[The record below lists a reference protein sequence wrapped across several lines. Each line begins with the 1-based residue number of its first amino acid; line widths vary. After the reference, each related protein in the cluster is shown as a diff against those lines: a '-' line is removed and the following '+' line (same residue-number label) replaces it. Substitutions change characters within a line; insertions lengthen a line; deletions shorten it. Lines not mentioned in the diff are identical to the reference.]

1 VAGRDLGA
9 DARTA
14 LGYHRVAEAHHVD
27 AFFQHPCGERRGH
40 LGIVEHHGNDGMA
53 ALQHIKAQLAELEAR
68 RKEAIAEND
77 DVADKEVR
85 GWFNRDV
92 NRAYD
97 RRRQELISSVY
108 DFWHNDQMYHL
119 IYKDGSEV
127 VITAEEILSGEPFPK
142 MSDIVYAEM
151 SSADDHM
158 DTETGDLYWYSDE
171 RMEAC
176 DWDYDVEGERVW
188 QYETAIQYKFGT
200 EWAKRY
206 SRQPPEFIP
215 MAI

>member
-1 VAGRDLGA
+1 MKRDILK
-9 DARTA
+9 
-14 LGYHRVAEAHHVD
+14 L
-27 AFFQHPCGERRGH
+27 
-40 LGIVEHHGNDGMA
+40 IKNDMWETRHNKKYVQA
-53 ALQHIKAQLAELEAR
+53 MLKAQLAELEAR

-77 DVADKEVR
+77 DVADEEVR

-158 DTETGDLYWYSDE
+158 DTETGNLYWYSDE

-188 QYETAIQYKFGT
+188 QYETAIQFRFGT
-200 EWAKRY
+200 EWAKRWN
-206 SRQPPEFIP
+206 QKHPEFVP
-215 MAI
+215 MEI

>member
-1 VAGRDLGA
+1 MKKDILRYIKDDMWETRHCKKDVRDMLKYE
-9 DARTA
+9 
-14 LGYHRVAEAHHVD
+14 LV
-27 AFFQHPCGERRGH
+27 
-40 LGIVEHHGNDGMA
+40 
-53 ALQHIKAQLAELEAR
+53 ELETR
-68 RKEAIAEND
+68 RKEELND
-77 DVADKEVR
+77 NAALDVSPESLAY
-85 GWFNRDV
+85 FNRQT
-92 NRAYD
+92 NERYNK
-97 RRRQELISSVY
+97 RRQELIGQVI
-108 DFWHNDQMYHL
+108 DRFHNDQMYHL

-188 QYETAIQYKFGT
+188 QYETAIQFRFGT
-200 EWAKRY
+200 EWAKRWN
-206 SRQPPEFIP
+206 QKHPEFVP
-215 MAI
+215 MEI

>member
-1 VAGRDLGA
+1 MKRDILK
-9 DARTA
+9 
-14 LGYHRVAEAHHVD
+14 L
-27 AFFQHPCGERRGH
+27 
-40 LGIVEHHGNDGMA
+40 IKNDMWETRHNKKDVQA
-53 ALQHIKAQLAELEAR
+53 MLKAQLAELEAR

-77 DVADKEVR
+77 DVADEEVR

-97 RRRQELISSVY
+97 QRRQELISNVY

-127 VITAEEILSGEPFPK
+127 AITAEEILSGEPFPK

-158 DTETGDLYWYSDE
+158 DTETGNLYWYSDE

-200 EWAKRY
+200 EWSKRY
-206 SRQPPEFIP
+206 SRVHPEFVP
-215 MAI
+215 MEI

>member
-1 VAGRDLGA
+1 MKRDILK
-9 DARTA
+9 
-14 LGYHRVAEAHHVD
+14 L
-27 AFFQHPCGERRGH
+27 
-40 LGIVEHHGNDGMA
+40 IKNDMWETRHNKKYVQA
-53 ALQHIKAQLAELEAR
+53 MLKAQLAELEAR

-127 VITAEEILSGEPFPK
+127 VITAEEILGGEPFPK

-206 SRQPPEFIP
+206 SRQHPEFIP

>member
-1 VAGRDLGA
+1 MKKDILR
-9 DARTA
+9 
-14 LGYHRVAEAHHVD
+14 
-27 AFFQHPCGERRGH
+27 C
-40 LGIVEHHGNDGMA
+40 IKNDMWETRHNKKYVQA
-53 ALQHIKAQLAELEAR
+53 MLKAQLAELEAR

-206 SRQPPEFIP
+206 SRQHPEFIP

>member
-1 VAGRDLGA
+1 MKRDILKLIKNDMWDTRHNKK
-9 DARTA
+9 DAQA
-14 LGYHRVAEAHHVD
+14 ML
-27 AFFQHPCGERRGH
+27 
-40 LGIVEHHGNDGMA
+40 
-53 ALQHIKAQLAELEAR
+53 KAQRAELEAR

-77 DVADKEVR
+77 DVADEEVR
-85 GWFNRDV
+85 GWFNRQT
-92 NRAYD
+92 NETYD
-97 RRRQELISSVY
+97 RRRQELVSSVY
-108 DFWHNDQMYHL
+108 DFWHNNQMYHL

-127 VITAEEILSGEPFPK
+127 VITAEEILGGEPFPK

-158 DTETGDLYWYSDE
+158 DTETGDLHWYSDE

-200 EWAKRY
+200 EWSKRY
-206 SRQPPEFIP
+206 SREHPEFVP
-215 MAI
+215 MEI

>member
-1 VAGRDLGA
+1 MKRDILK
-9 DARTA
+9 
-14 LGYHRVAEAHHVD
+14 L
-27 AFFQHPCGERRGH
+27 
-40 LGIVEHHGNDGMA
+40 IKNDMWETRHNKKYVQA
-53 ALQHIKAQLAELEAR
+53 MLKAQLAELEAR

-77 DVADKEVR
+77 DVADEEVR

-127 VITAEEILSGEPFPK
+127 VITAEEILGGEPFPK

-188 QYETAIQYKFGT
+188 QYETAIQFRFGT
-200 EWAKRY
+200 EWAKRWN
-206 SRQPPEFIP
+206 QKHPEFVP
-215 MAI
+215 MEI

>member
-1 VAGRDLGA
+1 MKRDILK
-9 DARTA
+9 
-14 LGYHRVAEAHHVD
+14 L
-27 AFFQHPCGERRGH
+27 
-40 LGIVEHHGNDGMA
+40 IKNDMWETRHNKKDVQA
-53 ALQHIKAQLAELEAR
+53 MLKAQLAELEAR

-77 DVADKEVR
+77 DVADEEVR

-92 NRAYD
+92 NRTYD
-97 RRRQELISSVY
+97 RRRQELISNVY

-127 VITAEEILSGEPFPK
+127 AITAEEILSGEPFPK

-158 DTETGDLYWYSDE
+158 DTETGNLYWYSDE

-200 EWAKRY
+200 EWSKQY
-206 SRQPPEFIP
+206 SRVHPEFVP
-215 MAI
+215 MEI

>member
-1 VAGRDLGA
+1 MKRDILK
-9 DARTA
+9 
-14 LGYHRVAEAHHVD
+14 L
-27 AFFQHPCGERRGH
+27 
-40 LGIVEHHGNDGMA
+40 IKNDMWETRHNKKDVQA
-53 ALQHIKAQLAELEAR
+53 MLKAQHAELEAR

-77 DVADKEVR
+77 DVADEEVR

-97 RRRQELISSVY
+97 RRRQELISNVY

-127 VITAEEILSGEPFPK
+127 AITAEEILSGEPFPK

-158 DTETGDLYWYSDE
+158 DTETGNLYWYSDE

-200 EWAKRY
+200 EWSKRY
-206 SRQPPEFIP
+206 SRVHPEFVP
-215 MAI
+215 MEI

>member
-1 VAGRDLGA
+1 MKRDILK
-9 DARTA
+9 
-14 LGYHRVAEAHHVD
+14 L
-27 AFFQHPCGERRGH
+27 
-40 LGIVEHHGNDGMA
+40 IKNDMWETRHNKKYVQA
-53 ALQHIKAQLAELEAR
+53 MLKAQLAELEAR

-77 DVADKEVR
+77 DVADEEVR

-188 QYETAIQYKFGT
+188 QYETAIQFRFGT
-200 EWAKRY
+200 E
-206 SRQPPEFIP
+206 
-215 MAI
+215 

>member
-1 VAGRDLGA
+1 MKKDILRCIKNDMWETRHSKKDVQAMLK
-9 DARTA
+9 
-14 LGYHRVAEAHHVD
+14 AE
-27 AFFQHPCGERRGH
+27 
-40 LGIVEHHGNDGMA
+40 
-53 ALQHIKAQLAELEAR
+53 LAELETR
-68 RKEAIAEND
+68 RKEALAENESL
-77 DVADKEVR
+77 DVSDVSKA
-85 GWFNRDV
+85 WFNRQT
-92 NRAYD
+92 NETYD
-97 RRRQELISSVY
+97 RRRQELISGVY
-108 DFWHNDQMYHL
+108 DRWHNDQMYHL

-158 DTETGDLYWYSDE
+158 DTETGNLYWYSDE

-206 SRQPPEFIP
+206 SRQHPEFIP

>member
-1 VAGRDLGA
+1 MKRDILK
-9 DARTA
+9 
-14 LGYHRVAEAHHVD
+14 L
-27 AFFQHPCGERRGH
+27 
-40 LGIVEHHGNDGMA
+40 IKNDMWETRHNKKYVQA
-53 ALQHIKAQLAELEAR
+53 MLKAQLAELEAR

-127 VITAEEILSGEPFPK
+127 VITAEEILGGEPFPK

-171 RMEAC
+171 RMAACGGDYAAEDEA
-176 DWDYDVEGERVW
+176 VW

-206 SRQPPEFIP
+206 SRQHPEFIP

>member
-1 VAGRDLGA
+1 MKKDILR
-9 DARTA
+9 
-14 LGYHRVAEAHHVD
+14 
-27 AFFQHPCGERRGH
+27 C
-40 LGIVEHHGNDGMA
+40 IKNDMWETRHNKKYVQA
-53 ALQHIKAQLAELEAR
+53 MLKAQLAELEAR

-127 VITAEEILSGEPFPK
+127 VITAEEILGGEPFPK

-188 QYETAIQYKFGT
+188 QYETAILYKFGT

-206 SRQPPEFIP
+206 SRQHPEFIP

>member
-1 VAGRDLGA
+1 MKRDILK
-9 DARTA
+9 
-14 LGYHRVAEAHHVD
+14 L
-27 AFFQHPCGERRGH
+27 
-40 LGIVEHHGNDGMA
+40 IKNDMWETRHNKKDVQA
-53 ALQHIKAQLAELEAR
+53 MLKAQLAELEAR

-77 DVADKEVR
+77 DVADEEVR

-92 NRAYD
+92 NRTYD
-97 RRRQELISSVY
+97 RRRQELISNVY

-127 VITAEEILSGEPFPK
+127 AITAEEILSGEPFPK

-158 DTETGDLYWYSDE
+158 DTETGNLYWYSDE

-188 QYETAIQYKFGT
+188 QYGTAIQYKFGT
-200 EWAKRY
+200 EWSKRY
-206 SRQPPEFIP
+206 SRVHPEFVP
-215 MAI
+215 MEI

>member
-1 VAGRDLGA
+1 MKKDILR
-9 DARTA
+9 
-14 LGYHRVAEAHHVD
+14 
-27 AFFQHPCGERRGH
+27 C
-40 LGIVEHHGNDGMA
+40 IKNDMWETRHNKKYVQA
-53 ALQHIKAQLAELEAR
+53 MLKAQLAELEAR

-77 DVADKEVR
+77 DVADEEVR

-206 SRQPPEFIP
+206 SCQHPEFIP

>member
-1 VAGRDLGA
+1 MKKDILR
-9 DARTA
+9 
-14 LGYHRVAEAHHVD
+14 
-27 AFFQHPCGERRGH
+27 C
-40 LGIVEHHGNDGMA
+40 IKNDMWETRHNKKYVQA
-53 ALQHIKAQLAELEAR
+53 MLKAQLAELEAR

-77 DVADKEVR
+77 DVADEEVR

-206 SRQPPEFIP
+206 SRQHPEFIP

>member
-1 VAGRDLGA
+1 MKKDILRYIKNDMWETRHCKKDVRDMLK
-9 DARTA
+9 
-14 LGYHRVAEAHHVD
+14 YE
-27 AFFQHPCGERRGH
+27 
-40 LGIVEHHGNDGMA
+40 
-53 ALQHIKAQLAELEAR
+53 LAELETR
-68 RKEAIAEND
+68 RKEELND
-77 DVADKEVR
+77 NAALDVSPESLAY
-85 GWFNRDV
+85 FNRQT
-92 NRAYD
+92 NERYNK
-97 RRRQELISSVY
+97 RRQELIGQVI
-108 DFWHNDQMYHL
+108 DRFHNDQMYHL

-188 QYETAIQYKFGT
+188 QYETAIQFRFGT
-200 EWAKRY
+200 EWAKRWN
-206 SRQPPEFIP
+206 QKHPEFVP
-215 MAI
+215 MEI

>member
-1 VAGRDLGA
+1 MKKDILR
-9 DARTA
+9 
-14 LGYHRVAEAHHVD
+14 
-27 AFFQHPCGERRGH
+27 C
-40 LGIVEHHGNDGMA
+40 IKNDMWETRHNKKYVQA
-53 ALQHIKAQLAELEAR
+53 MLKAQLAELEAR

-127 VITAEEILSGEPFPK
+127 VITAEEILGGEPVPQL
-142 MSDIVYAEM
+142 SDIVYAEM

-206 SRQPPEFIP
+206 SRQHPEFIP

>member
-1 VAGRDLGA
+1 MKKDILR
-9 DARTA
+9 
-14 LGYHRVAEAHHVD
+14 
-27 AFFQHPCGERRGH
+27 C
-40 LGIVEHHGNDGMA
+40 IKNDMWETRHNKKYVQA
-53 ALQHIKAQLAELEAR
+53 MLKAQLAELEAR

-127 VITAEEILSGEPFPK
+127 VITAEEILGGEPFPK

-158 DTETGDLYWYSDE
+158 DTETGDLFWYSDE

-176 DWDYDVEGERVW
+176 GWNYEIEDDRRW
-188 QYETAIQYKFGT
+188 QYETAIQFKFGT
-200 EWAKRY
+200 EWAQRW
-206 SRQPPEFIP
+206 RQMHPEFVPVEI
-215 MAI
+215 

>member
-1 VAGRDLGA
+1 MKRDILK
-9 DARTA
+9 
-14 LGYHRVAEAHHVD
+14 L
-27 AFFQHPCGERRGH
+27 
-40 LGIVEHHGNDGMA
+40 IKNDMWETRHNKKDVQA
-53 ALQHIKAQLAELEAR
+53 MLKAQLAELEAR

-77 DVADKEVR
+77 DVADEEVR
-85 GWFNRDV
+85 GLFNRDV

-97 RRRQELISSVY
+97 RRRQELISNVY

-127 VITAEEILSGEPFPK
+127 AITAEEILSGEPFPK

-158 DTETGDLYWYSDE
+158 DTETGNLYWYSDE

-200 EWAKRY
+200 EWSKRY
-206 SRQPPEFIP
+206 SRVHPEFVP
-215 MAI
+215 MEI

>member
-1 VAGRDLGA
+1 MKRDILK
-9 DARTA
+9 
-14 LGYHRVAEAHHVD
+14 L
-27 AFFQHPCGERRGH
+27 
-40 LGIVEHHGNDGMA
+40 IKNDMWETRHNKKYVQA
-53 ALQHIKAQLAELEAR
+53 MLKAQLAELEAR

-77 DVADKEVR
+77 DVADEEVR

-188 QYETAIQYKFGT
+188 QYETAIQFRFGT
-200 EWAKRY
+200 EWAKRWN
-206 SRQPPEFIP
+206 QKHPEFVPREI
-215 MAI
+215 

>member
-1 VAGRDLGA
+1 MKKDILR
-9 DARTA
+9 
-14 LGYHRVAEAHHVD
+14 
-27 AFFQHPCGERRGH
+27 C
-40 LGIVEHHGNDGMA
+40 IKNDMWETRHNKKYVQA
-53 ALQHIKAQLAELEAR
+53 MLKAQLAELEAR

-127 VITAEEILSGEPFPK
+127 VITAEEILGGEPFPK

-176 DWDYDVEGERVW
+176 EWDYDVEGERVW

-206 SRQPPEFIP
+206 SCQHPEFIP